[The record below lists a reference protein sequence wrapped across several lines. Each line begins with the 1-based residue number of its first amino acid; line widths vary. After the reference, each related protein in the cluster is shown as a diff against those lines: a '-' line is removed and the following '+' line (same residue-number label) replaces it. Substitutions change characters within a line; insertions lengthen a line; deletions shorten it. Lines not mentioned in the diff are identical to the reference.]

1 MSSSSNSAAGGAN
14 ETKLHVTVHEL
25 EANAVASSIPELVDV
40 QLNAIESRPDSPMP
54 EPIPIS
60 PDSFHPNGHTEERPV
75 VPRSSLR
82 IKIPSPLPP
91 VDPME
96 EDAGLSSAR
105 SSWWS
110 LDEQLDEVEPV
121 APKRFMSSTIG
132 YRVWQD
138 DEVSSPRSSWLDM
151 DYSLV
156 EVEPAFVPLREK
168 ASPEW
173 PMSTSNPKTKKA
185 SEESSPSDPDCKV
198 EYLTNALGAPR
209 RVTLEGRLKNLSLGL
224 GDDDDNSMGTG
235 RSARLEA
242 WINELIPGLDVDG
255 KTSVAS
261 PAVEKTRTPVLVVS
275 PPACALDH
283 AEEKSDQFA
292 EESFDADASVIRCG
306 RLRAGSWE
314 HEEAFERP

>member
-14 ETKLHVTVHEL
+14 STKLHVTVHEL
-25 EANAVASSIPELVDV
+25 EANVVASSTPELVDV
-40 QLNAIESRPDSPMP
+40 QLDAIESRPDLPMP
-54 EPIPIS
+54 ELVPIS
-60 PDSFHPNGHTEERPV
+60 PDSFHPNGHTEERPA

-82 IKIPSPLPP
+82 IKIPSLLPP

-105 SSWWS
+105 SSWWGP
-110 LDEQLDEVEPV
+110 DE
-121 APKRFMSSTIG
+121 
-132 YRVWQD
+132 VWQD
-138 DEVSSPRSSWLDM
+138 DEVSSPRSSWLGM
-151 DYSLV
+151 DYSPV
-156 EVEPAFVPLREK
+156 EVEPAFVPLREE
-168 ASPEW
+168 ASSEW
-173 PMSTSNPKTKKA
+173 PMSTSNPKSKEA
-185 SEESSPSDPDCKV
+185 SEGSSSSDPDRKV
-198 EYLTNALGAPR
+198 EYLANALGAPR

-261 PAVEKTRTPVLVVS
+261 PAVEKTRTPALVIS

-283 AEEKSDQFA
+283 AEEKSDHFA

>member
-1 MSSSSNSAAGGAN
+1 MSSSSNSEAGGAN
-14 ETKLHVTVHEL
+14 ETKLHITVHEL
-25 EANAVASSIPELVDV
+25 EANAAA
-40 QLNAIESRPDSPMP
+40 QLNANESRPDSPMP
-54 EPIPIS
+54 ELIPMS
-60 PDSFHPNGHTEERPV
+60 PDSFNPNGHTQEKPA

-105 SSWWS
+105 PSWWS

-121 APKRFMSSTIG
+121 APKRFMSSPIG
-132 YRVWQD
+132 YRVWRD

-151 DYSLV
+151 DYTSV
-156 EVEPAFVPLREK
+156 EVEPAFVPLREA

-173 PMSTSNPKTKKA
+173 SMATSNPKFKKA
-185 SEESSPSDPDCKV
+185 PEEANSSDPDPKV

-209 RVTLEGRLKNLSLGL
+209 RVTLEGRLRNLSLGL
-224 GDDDDNSMGTG
+224 EDDDNNSMGTG

-242 WINELIPGLDVDG
+242 WIKELSPGLDVAG

-261 PAVEKTRTPVLVVS
+261 SAVEEETRAPALVIS

-283 AEEKSDQFA
+283 AEEKSDEFA

-314 HEEAFERP
+314 HEEAFERS